1 MKKYAGAKTHEQIKA
16 ACYEA
21 GFDIDTEK
29 YDHGSDWVTIT
40 GTFDGHARTFIY
52 SSFNGR
58 FICQISEDETYSERS
73 TDLDGTGWYDAILD
87 FLYIP
92 VEADSAAA

>member
-1 MKKYAGAKTHEQIKA
+1 MEQFAGCKNHEEIKA

-21 GFDIDTEK
+21 GFVIDTEK
-29 YDHGSDWVTIT
+29 YDHGSDWVTIS
-40 GTFDGHARTFIY
+40 GVFDGEVHRFIY

-58 FICQISEDETYSERS
+58 FIGQLEDGTTYSERS
-73 TDLDGTGWYDAILD
+73 SDLDGTGWYDAILD

-92 VEADSAAA
+92 AETEAA